1 MSCNNKKIAFIN
13 KSNKD
18 IRFNFDYKELK
29 DKNIDIK
36 NINKNDILKDYD
48 FILIYDKKL
57 TKHKNEQYW
66 SNNVWL

>member
-57 TKHKNEQYW
+57 TKHKNEQY
-66 SNNVWL
+66 

>member
-57 TKHKNEQYW
+57 TKHKNE
-66 SNNVWL
+66 

>member
-18 IRFNFDYKELK
+18 IRFNFDYKEPK

-57 TKHKNEQYW
+57 TKHKNEQY
-66 SNNVWL
+66 

>member
-1 MSCNNKKIAFIN
+1 MSYNNKKIAFIN

-57 TKHKNEQYW
+57 TKHKNEQY
-66 SNNVWL
+66 